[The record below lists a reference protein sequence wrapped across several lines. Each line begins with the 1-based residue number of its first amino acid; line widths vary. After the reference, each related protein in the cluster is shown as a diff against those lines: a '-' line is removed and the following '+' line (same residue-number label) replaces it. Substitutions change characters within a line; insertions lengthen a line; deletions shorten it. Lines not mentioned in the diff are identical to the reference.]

1 MASLRFVN
9 FAETTVITDRFGR
22 QFQNLRVSLTASCN
36 YACTYCVAP
45 GERRLP
51 AKHELSAEQ
60 LTRAV
65 SLLQRATG
73 LKKLRITGGEPLVA
87 SGFDYFISA
96 LDAASFDD
104 ISLTTNGQLLAEK
117 VPLIAEKGIKRINV
131 SLDTL
136 DAHAFRSISKGG
148 DLFSVLAGIEA
159 ALALG
164 IKIKI
169 NMVPLL
175 SKNVDQVIPLL
186 DYCLER
192 GMELRFI
199 ELMRMGHLQNPAVFQ
214 KDYFSMENI
223 LGEIGRYYT
232 FVRTEAP
239 FDSTAVRFSI
249 AGRGVFGVIANES
262 EPFCSSC
269 TRLRLSSSGH
279 LHGCLSSS
287 ERHYMGDLLSLPDEE
302 ALVEL
307 RNRLS
312 LALGDKQT
320 VFRGGETIM
329 RVIGG

>member
-1 MASLRFVN
+1 MIV
-9 FAETTVITDRFGR
+9 DRFGR

-51 AKHELSAEQ
+51 AKYELSAQQ
-60 LTRAV
+60 LLRAV
-65 SLLQRATG
+65 DLIRRATG
-73 LKKLRITGGEPLVA
+73 LKKLRLTGGEPLVA
-87 SGFDYFISA
+87 PCFDEFVA
-96 LDAASFDD
+96 GLDTTTFDD
-104 ISLTTNGQLLAEK
+104 ISLTTNGQWLADK
-117 VPLIAEKGIKRINV
+117 IGLISQRGIKRINV

-136 DAHAFRSISKGG
+136 DPHGFRSISKGG
-148 DLFSVLAGIEA
+148 DLFSVLTGIEA

-175 SKNVDQVIPLL
+175 SKNIDQVIPLL
-186 DYCLER
+186 DYCLDR

-199 ELMRMGHLQNPAVFQ
+199 ELMRMGHLQEAAVFNR
-214 KDYFSMENI
+214 DYFSMEQ
-223 LGEIGRYYT
+223 LLAEISRHYT

-249 AGRGVFGVIANES
+249 PGRGVFGVIANES

-279 LHGCLSSS
+279 LHGCLGSN
-287 ERHYMGDLLSLPDEE
+287 ERHYIGDLLSLRDDE
-302 ALVEL
+302 ALAEL
-307 RNRLS
+307 RIRLS
-312 LALGDKQT
+312 RALDNKQT